1 MRARRTERANRPD
14 TGPERRSTANADRT
28 LDRPESERYPS
39 ARRPEPHAVLRLQR
53 SHGNRVVQRLVDDH
67 RRPELAFGRAD
78 DERER
83 EAERVARRVASGS
96 DPSGP
101 RPVEVAEPTGRTGPA
116 VRPRTSRDDTVGE
129 SPTVVADVLRSPGRP
144 LPPATRAFMERRFGH
159 DFADVRV
166 HTDRR
171 AAASARA
178 IDALAYTAGPDIV
191 FGAGQYAP
199 RNGRGRALLAH
210 ELAHVVQ
217 QGATG
222 GTTAA
227 DHPVQR
233 AIDPIS
239 AAGLGVAVFGLV
251 SGMVTQGA
259 GLTWSRNIGKAIHDW
274 PAGKEPPQDEW
285 IRDWSKSILDLSMIS
300 GLSSTWAM
308 FSLMWNWNGADID
321 QAYVTKYAS
330 SDWSVSGANITFE
343 MQDASNSYE
352 EGGKAAMICYI
363 NGSADPAG
371 GGDIDFEGRVL
382 LFADGST
389 RRLGDLRITRGD
401 ESDFTIRTNGAGWT
415 IEKR

>member
-1 MRARRTERANRPD
+1 
-14 TGPERRSTANADRT
+14 
-28 LDRPESERYPS
+28 
-39 ARRPEPHAVLRLQR
+39 
-53 SHGNRVVQRLVDDH
+53 VVQRLVDDH
-67 RRPELAFGRAD
+67 LRPKPALGRPD
-78 DERER
+78 DEHER
-83 EAERVARRVASGS
+83 EAERVARRVT
-96 DPSGP
+96 SGP
-101 RPVEVAEPTGRTGPA
+101 VSTGRTGSGF
-116 VRPRTSRDDTVGE
+116 RPGAARDDTVGE

-144 LPPATRAFMERRFGH
+144 LPPATRAFMERRLGH

-199 RNGRGRALLAH
+199 RNARGRALLAH
-210 ELAHVVQ
+210 ELTHVVQ
-217 QGATG
+217 QGATDSG
-222 GTTAA
+222 PTDG
-227 DHPVQR
+227 HPVQR

-259 GLTWSRNIGKAIHDW
+259 DLKWHRNIGKAIHEW

-285 IRDWSKSILDLSMIS
+285 ERDWSSNALRFDLIS
-300 GLSSTWAM
+300 GLSSAWAM
-308 FSLMWNWNGADID
+308 FDLVWNWNGADID
-321 QAYVTKYAS
+321 QAHVTKYAS
-330 SDWSVSGANITFE
+330 SDWTVSGADVTFD
-343 MQDASNSYE
+343 MQDASASYE
-352 EGGKAAMICYI
+352 QGGKAAMICYI

-371 GGDIDFEGRVL
+371 SGDIDFEGRIL
-382 LFADGST
+382 LYADGST

-401 ESDFTIRTNGAGWT
+401 DSDFTVETEGAGWK

>member
-1 MRARRTERANRPD
+1 MQARTKEGEDRQGTRPGERS
-14 TGPERRSTANADRT
+14 STNADRT
-28 LDRPESERYPS
+28 RERPERENDASDRGTGTHL
-39 ARRPEPHAVLRLQR
+39 ARRLQR
-53 SHGNRVVQRLVDDH
+53 SHGNRAVQRLVDRH
-67 RRPELAFGRAD
+67 LRPELSVGRPD
-78 DERER
+78 DRYER
-83 EAERVARRVASGS
+83 EAERVGERIAGRSDPSRTDVDLAAPPVASG
-96 DPSGP
+96 
-101 RPVEVAEPTGRTGPA
+101 PV
-116 VRPRTSRDDTVGE
+116 VRPRASVDDQDLRVP
-129 SPTVVADVLRSPGRP
+129 SVVQDVLRSPGRP
-144 LPPATRAFMERRFGH
+144 LPPATREFMERRFGH
-159 DFADVRV
+159 DFTGVRV

-178 IDALAYTAGPDIV
+178 IDALAYTAGSDIV
-191 FGAGQYAP
+191 FAAGEYAP

-210 ELAHVVQ
+210 ELTHVVQ

-227 DHPVQR
+227 SEPVQR

-274 PAGKEPPQDEW
+274 PAGKEPSQDEW
-285 IRDWSKSILDLSMIS
+285 MRDWSDSILHLSMIP
-300 GLSSTWAM
+300 GLSSAWGL

-401 ESDFTIRTNGAGWT
+401 ESDFTIRTRGAGWT